1 MSRSPHVASLV
12 VVQVNSIRETAET
25 PWLIEGLWVEE
36 GVGIVGG
43 APKSLKTWLALEM
56 ALSVAAGKPA
66 LDTYPVPRA
75 GPVLVFAAEDA
86 PEMIRRRLE
95 GLAIRSGVNLAQVPL
110 HLILASRLRLD
121 TDVDQA
127 RLRDVV
133 SRYRPRLLV
142 LDPFVRVHNI
152 DENSA
157 MEVSR
162 VLAYLRTLQREHHVA
177 VVVVHH
183 ARKAGAGMNQAG
195 LSLRGSGDFY
205 AWGDSTLVL
214 RRQKDRLLMIVEHRS
229 APPPDPVELMLRID
243 NGSLPYLEVATH
255 QKTNDLASLKE
266 RILTTLNETDEPMT
280 QEVLRSALKVRMQ
293 NLVCALREMQADQ
306 TLSRTSAGWTAG

>member
-1 MSRSPHVASLV
+1 
-12 VVQVNSIRETAET
+12 VQVTAIRKTAQT
-25 PWLIEGLWVEE
+25 PWLIEGLWAEE

-43 APKSLKTWLALEM
+43 APKCLKTWLALEM
-56 ALSVAAGKPA
+56 ALSVAAGKPV
-66 LDTYPVPRA
+66 LDTYAVPRS

-86 PEMIRRRLE
+86 PEMIRTRLE
-95 GLAIRSGVNLAQVPL
+95 GLAIRSGVNLARVPL

-121 TDVDQA
+121 TDGDQA
-127 RLRDVV
+127 RLGDVV
-133 SRYRPRLLV
+133 ARYRPRLLV

-183 ARKAGAGMNQAG
+183 ARKAGAGGNQAG

-205 AWGDSTLVL
+205 AWGDSYLVL
-214 RRQKDRLLMIVEHRS
+214 RRQKDRLVMIVEHRS
-229 APPPDPVELMLRID
+229 AAPPDPVELMLRTD
-243 NGSLPYLEVATH
+243 NGTPPYLEVTSH
-255 QKTNDLASLKE
+255 TKTKDLASLKE
-266 RILTTLNETDEPMT
+266 RILARLDETDAPMT
-280 QEVLRSALKVRMQ
+280 QEALRAALKVRMQ
-293 NLVCALREMQADQ
+293 NLVCALREMQDDQ
-306 TLSRTSAGWTAG
+306 TLVRTSAGWTAPAKPHTG